1 MKKTLFLLFFILLT
15 NFLYSQD
22 CNLKIEKD
30 DIVQI
35 AEGYGETRAIAL
47 ANAKRNAVDQ
57 AVGSYILTETQISN
71 DEIDYDKINSFGKGL
86 VRDYCEI
93 NSGIDGYEKMIK
105 IKAVVAKE
113 MVIETL
119 KQSGYEIELNTKIMG
134 DKLIQELKLELGETE
149 GVRKIMEE
157 IDPGDPFIYEL
168 KESGFGRFETK
179 VGRQKSF
186 DKTSGVIQLHI
197 AVKPNFNNYL
207 LNMEDALRNIAITS
221 YKDDMVLS
229 FNEKDMIYFPFEKD
243 NDQTSSDWQANKLI
257 FINEIKETNFES
269 SKLSK
274 FYKRDKVT
282 KRGKVK
288 EESIK
293 GKGAKEKFLKMFDG
307 QNLHVN
313 ASIMAFEDPALV
325 YEIKDKI
332 NKVIKEDY
340 FKITIKKI
348 GSSEI
353 VKEYYGYYNYYT
365 GQMQF
370 DGLRSGNKVPEN
382 RTKTVGFQLE
392 RAMKLQLS
400 LQYQEFIQ
408 VQ

>member
-1 MKKTLFLLFFILLT
+1 
-15 NFLYSQD
+15 
-22 CNLKIEKD
+22 
-30 DIVQI
+30 
-35 AEGYGETRAIAL
+35 
-47 ANAKRNAVDQ
+47 
-57 AVGSYILTETQISN
+57 
-71 DEIDYDKINSFGKGL
+71 
-86 VRDYCEI
+86 
-93 NSGIDGYEKMIK
+93 MIK

-113 MVIETL
+113 MVYETL

-149 GVRKIMEE
+149 GVRKIMKE

-207 LNMEDALRNIAITS
+207 LTIEDALRNIAITS

-229 FNEKDMIYFPFEKD
+229 FNQKDMIYFPFEKD
-243 NDQTSSDWQANKLI
+243 NDQTSSDWPANKLI

-307 QNLHVN
+307 QNLYVN

-325 YEIKDKI
+325 NEIKNKI

-340 FKITIKKI
+340 L
-348 GSSEI
+348 
-353 VKEYYGYYNYYT
+353 N
-365 GQMQF
+365 
-370 DGLRSGNKVPEN
+370 NH
-382 RTKTVGFQLE
+382 
-392 RAMKLQLS
+392 
-400 LQYQEFIQ
+400 
-408 VQ
+408 